1 MDKFERNNKENCFLL
16 IRDLAWKKHK
26 ISIHPDEVSACHRLG
41 DHAIIISFLDRKD
54 GSTFKKLLNYFKKD
68 FDEKILVTFKLRL
81 IKEDDEILKRAQ
93 KLVEEKKIAVAYP
106 DPTSGK
112 ITIKIDGSLRV
123 VETLDMLDNY
133 VTETVDDDDYT
144 GNY

>member
-1 MDKFERNNKENCFLL
+1 M
-16 IRDLAWKKHK
+16 
-26 ISIHPDEVSACHRLG
+26 
-41 DHAIIISFLDRKD
+41 
-54 GSTFKKLLNYFKKD
+54 
-68 FDEKILVTFKLRL
+68 
-81 IKEDDEILKRAQ
+81 KRAQ